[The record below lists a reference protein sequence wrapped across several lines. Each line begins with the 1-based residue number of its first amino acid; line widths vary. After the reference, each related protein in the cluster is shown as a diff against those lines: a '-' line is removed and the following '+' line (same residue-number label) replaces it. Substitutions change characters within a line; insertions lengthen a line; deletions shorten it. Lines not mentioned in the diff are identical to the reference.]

1 MVAVIVRL
9 ALSDREN
16 KALLSQVRTD
26 PLTGLLSR
34 GALQIDLDGLCAKAT
49 DQQPI
54 TVLLFDLN
62 GFKSYND
69 TCGHPAG
76 DELLAV
82 LGGRLKARVGDDG
95 FAYRVG
101 GDEFCVVLT
110 RTARSVDELTREAA
124 IALSTR
130 KNGIDVSASWGSVAI
145 PAEAEEPREA
155 LQLADVR
162 MYAQKESRRVASR
175 GRERDPLVV
184 PLEPPASEPDLER
197 RGAPQEPGSVEA

>member
-1 MVAVIVRL
+1 VRETKSLVA
-9 ALSDREN
+9 
-16 KALLSQVRTD
+16 QVRTD

-34 GALQIDLDGLCAKAT
+34 GALQIDLDSLCAKAT
-49 DQQPI
+49 DEEPV

-76 DELLAV
+76 DELLTE
-82 LGGRLKARVGDDG
+82 LGGRLRATVGDES

-110 RTARSVDELTREAA
+110 SVDKSVDELTRKAA

-130 KNGIDVSASWGSVAI
+130 KNGVDVSASWGSATI
-145 PAEAEEPREA
+145 PADAEGPREA
-155 LQLADVR
+155 MQLADVR
-162 MYAQKESRRVASR
+162 MYAQKESRRVSR
-175 GRERDPLVV
+175 GGERGPMAV
-184 PLEPPASEPDLER
+184 PLEPPTPEPDLER
-197 RGAPQEPGSVEA
+197 RLTAHEPGSVEA